1 MTEEIDS
8 LGRKETKFFRW
19 KMEVEDNFEDLS
31 LSEKEKKKIVILAT
45 YSKTKD
51 HSIDIY
57 YENKDL
63 SLSDFISK
71 IGEPFSNSKISN
83 ANLHIF
89 KALKTNKY
97 SVKEFNKIFKELLL
111 EIDKSNKE
119 RLIFFYKKAC
129 KKRIPVFNALLTKQP
144 KLLTDAY
151 NITLKVEETIEPHVS
166 DEEYEGTLFNR
177 IPKRIS
183 FIRRKHNNL
192 SEDKFIKNEKDRKKT
207 SKQSNNHYN
216 SISKTFKLVKG
227 SSQSSRCINKIERI
241 VTHRNIN
248 EYNNHKTTKDHHGEK
263 LKFDT
268 ISSTD
273 ESEEK
278 SNNYESPQED

>member
-1 MTEEIDS
+1 LSRFNKRWRSILTLESLPIIIHNFSYFRIIYSFFKCFQKINKKNDNEKATLMTEEIDS

-192 SEDKFIKNEKDRKKT
+192 SEDKFIKNEKDRKK
-207 SKQSNNHYN
+207 
-216 SISKTFKLVKG
+216 
-227 SSQSSRCINKIERI
+227 
-241 VTHRNIN
+241 
-248 EYNNHKTTKDHHGEK
+248 
-263 LKFDT
+263 
-268 ISSTD
+268 
-273 ESEEK
+273 
-278 SNNYESPQED
+278 